1 MRNSSF
7 TSDVWTNQSSGF
19 ISLTAHG
26 INEYGREKSS
36 SYAFESLEEVTLAF
50 EVGGYEHA
58 DCAAHKINRI
68 VKNGIF
74 GNERIA
80 TLLKK
85 GRAIVTHFSHS
96 PEAYERLRVEQ
107 KKRGFF
113 NKPLD
118 TGIYGLATFLDAR
131 FKDRLSEGRTCF
143 REQGTGWIEQEAKDL
158 IVDTDSVE
166 HQKDVSSPLL
176 PVEQL
181 FSVAWNV
188 FHYRRFNLAPRN
200 AELLVFLNKVLS
212 LLHYQY

>member
-1 MRNSSF
+1 M
-7 TSDVWTNQSSGF
+7 
-19 ISLTAHG
+19 LTAP
-26 INEYGREKSS
+26 R
-36 SYAFESLEEVTLAF
+36 
-50 EVGGYEHA
+50 
-58 DCAAHKINRI
+58 KINRI

-80 TLLKK
+80 TLLK
-85 GRAIVTHFSHS
+85 REEPSSRISATHLKLMR
-96 PEAYERLRVEQ
+96 RLRVEQ
-107 KKRGFF
+107 KK
-113 NKPLD
+113 KDVD
-118 TGIYGLATFLDAR
+118 TRIYGLATFLDAR

-166 HQKDVSSPLL
+166 PPEKMSPSTS
-176 PVEQL
+176 VASEQL

-188 FHYRRFNLAPRN
+188 FHYRRFNLAPKN

>member
-1 MRNSSF
+1 M
-7 TSDVWTNQSSGF
+7 WTLGG
-19 ISLTAHG
+19 TADFSCASV
-26 INEYGREKSS
+26 I
-36 SYAFESLEEVTLAF
+36 ESAELW
-50 EVGGYEHA
+50 
-58 DCAAHKINRI
+58 K
-68 VKNGIF
+68 
-74 GNERIA
+74 
-80 TLLKK
+80 TLL
-85 GRAIVTHFSHS
+85 
-96 PEAYERLRVEQ
+96 
-107 KKRGFF
+107 
-113 NKPLD
+113 PLQA
-118 TGIYGLATFLDAR
+118 IYGLATFLDAR